1 MGLNNLTGGAFQD
14 MTGSPLQNGYLDCE
28 LSHDE
33 QETSTSPH
41 GQVVGGLHRRIF
53 LDNNGNAVTGSAL
66 WANDVMSPA
75 SSYYIVKAYR
85 SDGTLAWKAP
95 QYWTITSA
103 PSPLDLGTLVPTNPP
118 GGGLGSFSSITLQT
132 NEVNNGSQ
140 TLLDLHAGTNMT
152 LTDNGSGQITLAAS
166 GGSTFSTAGQGYFLG
181 AQSFAPISDDSG
193 HTAAATNSANQV
205 FGCQLILE
213 SSWTVRKVSAMVVTG
228 NGASQNFTAAIYN
241 AAGTT
246 KLIDAGASAFDTTA
260 SQKYREVTL
269 GSPVSIGPGV
279 YLFACGANG
288 TTGGSVLCHQME
300 TWFTDMV
307 NGVSS
312 GTPTYTV
319 LFTAANSLSAG
330 AMPATLGALTAI
342 QHGSAINLPA
352 VLFRV

>member
-1 MGLNNLTGGAFQD
+1 MGLNNLTGGGFQD

-140 TLLDLHAGTNMT
+140 TLLDLHAGVNMT

-166 GGSTFSTAGQGYFLG
+166 GGASFTTSGQGYFLG
-181 AQSFAPISDDSG
+181 FQDVLPILDSSGLSASGAGVTNKVMFAQINLPYTIKVSNTSVYVI
-193 HTAAATNSANQV
+193 TAAGIAAT
-205 FGCQLILE
+205 
-213 SSWTVRKVSAMVVTG
+213 M
-228 NGASQNFTAAIYN
+228 TAAIYN

-246 KLIDAGASAFDTTA
+246 KLLDAGSFDTGTS
-260 SQKYREVTL
+260 SQVIRTNAITPVTL
-269 GSPVSIGPGV
+269 SPGT
-279 YLFACGANG
+279 YLFAQGATSVG
-288 TTGGSVLCHQME
+288 SFGSVVGHGPYNAYFINSLL
-300 TWFTDMV
+300 
-307 NGVSS
+307 NGVVARVGS
-312 GTPTYTV
+312 
-319 LFTAANSLSAG
+319 AANPISG
-330 AMPATLGALTAI
+330 GVMPATLGALTAFT
-342 QHGSAINLPA
+342 HADNTVTLPG
-352 VLFRV
+352 VLFQA